1 MRQHLLTHQLHKQE
15 NLGNFFMKPSTEE
28 LKEKLQELVTK
39 YNETLRVQN
48 EYKEQIIA
56 TNAVIQDR
64 TNGDTVNNSSDYSE
78 D

>member
-1 MRQHLLTHQLHKQE
+1 
-15 NLGNFFMKPSTEE
+15 MKPSTEE
-28 LKEKLQELVTK
+28 LQKRLEELVTK

-56 TNAVIQDR
+56 NNAVIQDR
-64 TNGDTVNNSSDYSE
+64 VNGDTDNNSSEYSE

>member
-1 MRQHLLTHQLHKQE
+1 
-15 NLGNFFMKPSTEE
+15 MKPSTEE
-28 LKEKLQELVTK
+28 LKQKLQELVTK
-39 YNETLRVQN
+39 YNETLKAQN
-48 EYKEQIIA
+48 QYKEQIIA

>member
-1 MRQHLLTHQLHKQE
+1 
-15 NLGNFFMKPSTEE
+15 MKPSTEE

-39 YNETLRVQN
+39 HNEALKVQN
-48 EYKEQIIA
+48 ECREQIIA
-56 TNAVIQDR
+56 INAVIQDR

>member
-1 MRQHLLTHQLHKQE
+1 
-15 NLGNFFMKPSTEE
+15 MKPSTEE
-28 LKEKLQELVTK
+28 LKEKLQELITK

-64 TNGDTVNNSSDYSE
+64 VNGDTDNNSSDYSE

>member
-1 MRQHLLTHQLHKQE
+1 
-15 NLGNFFMKPSTEE
+15 MKPSTEE

-39 YNETLRVQN
+39 YNETLKVQN

-64 TNGDTVNNSSDYSE
+64 VNGDTDNNSSDYSE

>member
-1 MRQHLLTHQLHKQE
+1 
-15 NLGNFFMKPSTEE
+15 MKPSTEE
-28 LKEKLQELVTK
+28 LQKRLEEIVTK

-48 EYKEQIIA
+48 EYKDQIIA

-64 TNGDTVNNSSDYSE
+64 VNGDTDNSSSEYSE

>member
-1 MRQHLLTHQLHKQE
+1 
-15 NLGNFFMKPSTEE
+15 MKPSTEE
-28 LKEKLQELVTK
+28 LKERLQELVTK
-39 YNETLRVQN
+39 YNETLKVQN

-64 TNGDTVNNSSDYSE
+64 VNGDTNNNSSDYSE

>member
-1 MRQHLLTHQLHKQE
+1 
-15 NLGNFFMKPSTEE
+15 MKPSTEE
-28 LKEKLQELVTK
+28 LKERLQELVTK
-39 YNETLRVQN
+39 YNETLKVLN

-64 TNGDTVNNSSDYSE
+64 VNGDTDNISSDYSE

>member
-1 MRQHLLTHQLHKQE
+1 
-15 NLGNFFMKPSTEE
+15 MKPSTEE
-28 LKEKLQELVTK
+28 LQKRLEELVTK
-39 YNETLRVQN
+39 YNETLKVQN

>member
-1 MRQHLLTHQLHKQE
+1 
-15 NLGNFFMKPSTEE
+15 MKPSTEE
-28 LKEKLQELVTK
+28 LQKRLQELVTK

>member
-1 MRQHLLTHQLHKQE
+1 
-15 NLGNFFMKPSTEE
+15 MKPSTEE
-28 LKEKLQELVTK
+28 LQKRLEELVTK

-64 TNGDTVNNSSDYSE
+64 INGDTVNNSSDYSE

>member
-1 MRQHLLTHQLHKQE
+1 
-15 NLGNFFMKPSTEE
+15 MKPSTEE
-28 LKEKLQELVTK
+28 LKEKLQELVIK
-39 YNETLRVQN
+39 YNETLKVQN

-64 TNGDTVNNSSDYSE
+64 VNGDTDNSSSEYSE

>member
-1 MRQHLLTHQLHKQE
+1 
-15 NLGNFFMKPSTEE
+15 MKPSTEE
-28 LKEKLQELVTK
+28 LQKRLEELVTK
-39 YNETLRVQN
+39 YNETLRFQN

-64 TNGDTVNNSSDYSE
+64 VNGDTDNTSSDYSE

>member
-1 MRQHLLTHQLHKQE
+1 
-15 NLGNFFMKPSTEE
+15 MKPSTEE
-28 LKEKLQELVTK
+28 LQKRLEELVTK

-64 TNGDTVNNSSDYSE
+64 VNGDTDNNSSDYSE

>member
-1 MRQHLLTHQLHKQE
+1 
-15 NLGNFFMKPSTEE
+15 MKPSTEE
-28 LKEKLQELVTK
+28 LKEKLQELVTR

-64 TNGDTVNNSSDYSE
+64 VNGDTDNNSSDYSE

>member
-1 MRQHLLTHQLHKQE
+1 
-15 NLGNFFMKPSTEE
+15 MKPSTEE
-28 LKEKLQELVTK
+28 LQKRLEELVTK
-39 YNETLRVQN
+39 YNETLRVQT

-64 TNGDTVNNSSDYSE
+64 VNGDTDNSSSEYSE

>member
-1 MRQHLLTHQLHKQE
+1 
-15 NLGNFFMKPSTEE
+15 MKPSTEE
-28 LKEKLQELVTK
+28 LQKKLEELVTK

-64 TNGDTVNNSSDYSE
+64 VNGDTDNTSSDYSE